1 MQKKLRERQIEK
13 KIWKNL
19 NREVEKCIVQERHY
33 YNEKGMKKKKE
44 EIWRKSKT
52 RRKAELNR
60 TGN

>member
-33 YNEKGMKKKKE
+33 YNEKGVKKKKFGEKVKQE
-44 EIWRKSKT
+44 EKQ
-52 RRKAELNR
+52 N
-60 TGN
+60 